1 VAAATLELSASQRRT
16 LSGFEEKIHSD
27 RRNLTSRT
35 SGSDKSDMV
44 NRKARQGGAT
54 LLLVTF
60 VSTFVLMPII
70 GTCMDGAILF
80 WVKARLQA
88 AVDATA
94 LATARSLNVGQTTA
108 SQETNAEQLGI
119 QYFTA
124 NFPTGVMRTT
134 LVGGA
139 PTITI
144 NETVVHKRI
153 VNVNASVTLPTFFM
167 RIIGVNSSTV
177 SASGQAT
184 RRDANVML
192 VLDRSNSMNQN
203 GSCAALVSVAQNF
216 VSQFVD
222 GRDQLGLV
230 TFQTGA
236 NLDYAPTLTF
246 KSGSPSLN
254 SVLATLQCA
263 GDTSTAQGMYLAY
276 NQIKTVI
283 NEPGALNVI
292 LLFTDGEP
300 NGLVAN
306 FNIKTKTDTRYDATN
321 TSSLVSTPPS
331 GCNASDSLSGVISD
345 GSAETASTVTA
356 LNQTGYTVAVLSSA
370 GVPISNT
377 SNPTTINAAGCA
389 FPNSDWTY
397 SIYGRQDI
405 AAIPTQDAYG
415 NSTVDGGY
423 MALDYFP
430 TGDAYAGLI
439 RPDMPR
445 TTRWASFNAADSM
458 AQTIRNDTTYAPVI
472 YTIGLQGNEPM
483 AIDQDFMERLANASG
498 ASNFD
503 ATKPQGDFILATST
517 AGLAQAF
524 QQIASQILRLSR

>member
-1 VAAATLELSASQRRT
+1 VK
-16 LSGFEEKIHSD
+16 G
-27 RRNLTSRT
+27 
-35 SGSDKSDMV
+35 
-44 NRKARQGGAT
+44 RKAKQGGTT

-70 GTCMDGAILF
+70 GTCIDGAILF
-80 WVKARLQA
+80 WAKARLQTA
-88 AVDATA
+88 IDATA
-94 LATARSLNVGQTTA
+94 LATARSLNVGQSTA
-108 SQETNAEQLGI
+108 AQETNARQLGS
-119 QYFTA
+119 QYFAA
-124 NFPTGVMRTT
+124 NFPAGVMRTAV
-134 LVGGA
+134 VGGA

-144 NETVVHKRI
+144 DETVVHKRI
-153 VNVNASVTLPTFFM
+153 VTVTASITLPTFFM
-167 RIIGVNSSTV
+167 RVIGVNNSV
-177 SASGQAT
+177 AAASGQAT

-203 GSCAALVSVAQNF
+203 GSCTALVSVAQNF

-236 NLDYAPTLTF
+236 QVDYQPALTF
-246 KSGSPSLN
+246 KSGNPSLS

-276 NQIKTVI
+276 NQIKTTI
-283 NEPGALNVI
+283 NQPGALNVI

-300 NGLVAN
+300 NRLVAN
-306 FNIKTKTDTRYDATN
+306 FNIKTKSDTRYDATN
-321 TSSLVSTPPS
+321 TSSSGTTPKS
-331 GCNASDSLSGVISD
+331 GCTGSGPLIGVIAD
-345 GSAETASTVTA
+345 GSSETASSVTA

-377 SNPTTINAAGCA
+377 SNPTTISGSSTSGCA

-397 SIYGRQDI
+397 SVYGRQDI
-405 AAIPTQDAYG
+405 AAIPTQDAYQ
-415 NSTVDGGY
+415 NSTVDGGF

-430 TGDAYAGLI
+430 TGHPYAGLI

-445 TTRWASFNAADSM
+445 TVRWASFNVADSM
-458 AQTIRNDTTYAPVI
+458 AQTIRNDATYTPVI
-472 YTIGLQGNEPM
+472 YTIGLQGNESM
-483 AIDQDFMERLANASG
+483 LIDQDFMERLANDAR
-498 ASNFD
+498 ASNYD
-503 ATKPQGDFILATST
+503 ATKPQGEFILATGT